1 MAAENKDI
9 EKDIDIE
16 EVKEDKTADEAVEEE
31 KSAEDA
37 KDKKE
42 EASKESA
49 R

>member
-16 EVKEDKTADEAVEEE
+16 EGKEDNTADEAGSASAALYAR
-31 KSAEDA
+31 KSSGGC
-37 KDKKE
+37 K
-42 EASKESA
+42 